1 MKYNSS
7 KYIGLQSGYLT
18 VVSYDNGKFSC
29 QCKCGRMVKADPWS
43 IVNQKKKSC
52 SSRECAF
59 FHRCESEASTSHG
72 LTGNRLYTIWNNMIA
87 RCHHPQNPNY
97 RNYGARGVSVCE
109 EWRLDVQTFIEWA
122 TLNGYN
128 DNLTIDRIDVN
139 GNYEPANCRWVDY
152 KIQSENKRHYNPTP
166 RKATKHIWTIQGET
180 KSGVEWC
187 KLYGV
192 SFPTVIYR
200 IRTFGVSPLE
210 ALTMENKQSGRPRK
224 E

>member
-1 MKYNSS
+1 
-7 KYIGLQSGYLT
+7 
-18 VVSYDNGKFSC
+18 
-29 QCKCGRMVKADPWS
+29 
-43 IVNQKKKSC
+43 
-52 SSRECAF
+52 
-59 FHRCESEASTSHG
+59 
-72 LTGNRLYTIWNNMIA
+72 
-87 RCHHPQNPNY
+87 
-97 RNYGARGVSVCE
+97 
-109 EWRLDVQTFIEWA
+109 
-122 TLNGYN
+122 LNGYN